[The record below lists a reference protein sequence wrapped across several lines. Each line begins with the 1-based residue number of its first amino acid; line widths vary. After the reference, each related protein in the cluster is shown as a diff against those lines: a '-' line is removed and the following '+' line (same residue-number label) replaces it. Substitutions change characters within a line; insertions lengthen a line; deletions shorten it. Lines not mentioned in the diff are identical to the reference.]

1 MFSSM
6 FVFIHGLAEITNEK
20 GKIKPLKEVVKKMH
34 DEMKL
39 WQDRVVL

>member
-1 MFSSM
+1 M
-6 FVFIHGLAEITNEK
+6 FVFLHELAEITNKK
-20 GKIKPLKEVVKKMH
+20 GDVKPLKEVVKIMH